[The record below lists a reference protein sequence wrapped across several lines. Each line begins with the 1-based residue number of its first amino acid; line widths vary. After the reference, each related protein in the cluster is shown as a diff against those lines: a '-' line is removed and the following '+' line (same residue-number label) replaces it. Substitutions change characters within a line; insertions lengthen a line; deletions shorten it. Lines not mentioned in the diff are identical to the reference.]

1 MLIDD
6 LGIDND
12 TLVGKA
18 VAPSI
23 FFVCFGYW
31 VSPKRNCTFVNQRKH
46 ISAVVSK
53 DAKVFLV
60 Q

>member
-18 VAPSI
+18 VAPSVL
-23 FFVCFGYW
+23 FVCFVLGA
-31 VSPKRNCTFVNQRKH
+31 PPQAELLC
-46 ISAVVSK
+46 
-53 DAKVFLV
+53 
-60 Q
+60 